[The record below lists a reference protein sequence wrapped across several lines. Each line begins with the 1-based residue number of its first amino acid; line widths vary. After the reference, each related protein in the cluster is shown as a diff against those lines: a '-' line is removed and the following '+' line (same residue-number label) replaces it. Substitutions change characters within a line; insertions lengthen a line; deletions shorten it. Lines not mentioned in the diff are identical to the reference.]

1 MYMKARTTYTLN
13 YIDAVSF
20 GGKKGAKRGRISN
33 GIITYVSKCDN
44 VPKLGLY
51 RVHACVWVRAWVVLA
66 RARVSSHAFSTSL
79 AVDSLAH
86 IMENTRTPKQ
96 LATITAT
103 ANCIHKATII
113 LCVFR
118 SGHLHPLHHLLPLV
132 FSPYARIRVFV
143 PYFCGFRFS
152 FLFVFFFH
160 LRALVHLC
168 SCLRHFFHNSFSL
181 SKSLVIPSIFSLS
194 IRVSDHS
201 NHICM
206 RSTIAHVHKRIIH
219 CSFSSSSICSL
230 DHWSCVYVIVS
241 ENILSVENQR
251 VDKR

>member
-152 FLFVFFFH
+152 FLFVF
-160 LRALVHLC
+160 
-168 SCLRHFFHNSFSL
+168 SFTFVRWCIYAPVCGIFST
-181 SKSLVIPSIFSLS
+181 IPSLCLS
-194 IRVSDHS
+194 HWLFLQFFPFLSEYPTIRITYACAQPLHTYI
-201 NHICM
+201 N
-206 RSTIAHVHKRIIH
+206 
-219 CSFSSSSICSL
+219 
-230 DHWSCVYVIVS
+230 
-241 ENILSVENQR
+241 E
-251 VDKR
+251 